1 MATIYEIPLTPGNQS
16 FAVDLAGTTY
26 GMKLVWRAAKDA
38 GWVLDISNSSGTV
51 LVAGIPLLPGMDL
64 LGQHRHLEI
73 GGGGTLYVA
82 TDGDASA
89 PPTFDNL
96 GQASRLYWVPEE

>member
-16 FAVDLAGTTY
+16 FAVTLGEVEYRFSLT
-26 GMKLVWRAAKDA
+26 WRNAKEA
-38 GWVLDISNSSGTV
+38 GWVLDIADSGGAA

-64 LGQHRHLEI
+64 LGQHKHLEI
-73 GGGGTLYVA
+73 GGILYVA
-82 TDGDASA
+82 TDGDPDA

-96 GQASRLYWVPEE
+96 GQTSHLYWVPDA